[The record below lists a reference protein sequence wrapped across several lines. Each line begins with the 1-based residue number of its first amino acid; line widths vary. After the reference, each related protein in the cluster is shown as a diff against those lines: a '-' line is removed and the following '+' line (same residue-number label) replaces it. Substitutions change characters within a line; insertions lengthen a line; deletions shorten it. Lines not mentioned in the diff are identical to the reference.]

1 MTLQTLETVTV
12 GAPIERCGISLFPL
26 YLPENELPAIATG
39 EASGLVIDELDTAS
53 VQALRATNPTNKPVL
68 LVEGEHFLGGKQNRA
83 VNTSVLVDSMSS
95 LEVPVSC
102 LEQGRWGSRMSWRR
116 ADAFAPARVR
126 ATKRAGV
133 SRSMRESG
141 SRHGDQDSVW
151 EEVGATLRS
160 EGVASHTEAA
170 ADLDATVRWQSS
182 RAEAVAK
189 LVEKGPLKGQCG
201 IAVAVG
207 GRIAS
212 MDLFGAPHLLA
223 PHWGKLVRSHFVEQG
238 PDLAGRQPSRDQVQ
252 ALVQRFGCAP
262 GQNTPGVGLGTEHRI
277 ADIELTGQALTL
289 DGAVVHAAFSYDG
302 EPVGPKSRGNVGVD
316 ADRAKGLMAGIATG
330 NLLGIA
336 MEGWPRSAI
345 ARKFPDG
352 VRDVMASSGY
362 PDDDD
367 LAQAIEIAD
376 AAATGGGLD
385 VDDLGQ
391 RFWRWAETN
400 GAGIG
405 GLTRNVLELYGGAF
419 PQRLA
424 RERRQGTARTP
435 AGIPIVEASRRAWR
449 GDRAGNGALMRCAP
463 LAIRWNSDPDRLV
476 RESVISAVP
485 THWDR
490 RCGWSCA
497 LVNLA
502 AAAALHGEIL
512 APEALLRA
520 AQTGMAAS
528 LPELRQYGYRAEIPR
543 SVSEAVLLAS
553 RSTVAEIR
561 FDGADMGFT
570 LLSLK
575 AAMISYWRAENFE
588 SGLSAIVEAGGDTDT
603 NGAIVGAV
611 LGARFGRTGIPTRW
625 LHRVDE
631 IRTGRVSMES
641 RADRLTMHAGGGGRP
656 ETSGRG

>member
-1 MTLQTLETVTV
+1 MTLPTLQTVTV

-39 EASGLVIDELDTAS
+39 DASGLVIDELDAAS
-53 VQALRATNPTNKPVL
+53 VQALLATNPTDKPVL

-83 VNTSVLVDSMSS
+83 VNASVLVDSMSS
-95 LEVPVSC
+95 LKVPVSC
-102 LEQGRWGSRMSWRR
+102 LEQGRWGRR
-116 ADAFAPARVR
+116 KAWQRAEAFAPARVR

-141 SRHGDQDSVW
+141 SRLGNQEGVW

-160 EGVASHTEAA
+160 EGVASHTAAA
-170 ADLDATVRWQSS
+170 ADLDATDRWQSS

-189 LVEKGPLKGQCG
+189 LVDKGPLQGQCG

-223 PHWGKLVRSHFVEQG
+223 PHWGKLVRSHFVELST
-238 PDLAGRQPSRDQVQ
+238 DLPGRQPSRDRVQ
-252 ALVQRFGCAP
+252 ALVQRFGCTP
-262 GQNTPGVGLGTEHRI
+262 GQNTPGVGLGIEHRI

-289 DGAVVHAAFSYDG
+289 NGAVVHAAFSYDG
-302 EPVGPKSRGNVGVD
+302 EPVGTKTRGTVKVD
-316 ADRAKGLMAGIATG
+316 ANRAQGLMAGIATG

-336 MEGWPRSAI
+336 MEGRPRSEI

-352 VRDVMASSGY
+352 VRDVTAASGF

-376 AAATGGGLD
+376 AAATGSGLD

-391 RFWRWAETN
+391 RFWQWAETN
-400 GAGIG
+400 GAAIG
-405 GLTRNVLELYGGAF
+405 GLTRNVLELHGGAF

-424 RERRQGTARTP
+424 RNRRRGTARTP
-435 AGIPIVEASRRAWR
+435 AGISIVEASRRAWR
-449 GDRAGNGALMRCAP
+449 GRRAGNGALMRCAP
-463 LAIRWNSDPDRLV
+463 LAIRWNSDPNRLV

-502 AAAALHGEIL
+502 AAAAMHGEIL
-512 APEALLRA
+512 APEALLQA
-520 AQTGMAAS
+520 TQTGMAAS

-543 SVSEAVLLAS
+543 SVSEVVLLAS
-553 RSTVAEIR
+553 RSTLAELR
-561 FDGADMGFT
+561 LDGADMGFT
-570 LLSLK
+570 LLALT
-575 AAMISYWRAENFE
+575 AALISYWRAENFE
-588 SGLSAIVEAGGDTDT
+588 AGLSEIVEAGGDTDT

-611 LGARFGRTGIPTRW
+611 LGARFGRTGIPSRW
-625 LHRVDE
+625 LRRVDE
-631 IRTGRVSMES
+631 IRTGRVPMES
-641 RADRLTMHAGGGGRP
+641 LADRLAMLAGGGRRP
-656 ETSGRG
+656 GDPDSE

>member
-1 MTLQTLETVTV
+1 MTLSTLETVTV

-53 VQALRATNPTNKPVL
+53 VQALRATNPTDKPVL

-83 VNTSVLVDSMSS
+83 VNASVLVDSMSS

-102 LEQGRWGSRMSWRR
+102 LEQGRWGRREAWRR
-116 ADAFAPARVR
+116 AEAFAPARVR

-141 SRHGDQDSVW
+141 SRLGDQDGVW

-160 EGVASHTEAA
+160 ESVASHTAAA
-170 ADLDATVRWQSS
+170 ADLDATDRWQSS
-182 RAEAVAK
+182 RREAVAK
-189 LVEKGPLKGQCG
+189 LVKDGPLQGQCG

-223 PHWGKLVRSHFVEQG
+223 PHWEKLVRSHFAEQG
-238 PDLAGRQPSRDQVQ
+238 PDQPGRQPSRDQVK
-252 ALVQRFGCAP
+252 ALVRRFGCAP
-262 GQNTPGVGLGTEHRI
+262 GQNTPGVGLGVEHRI
-277 ADIELTGQALTL
+277 SEIELTGQALTL
-289 DGAVVHAAFSYDG
+289 NGAVVHAAFSYDG
-302 EPVGPKSRGNVGVD
+302 EPVGPKNRGTVKVD
-316 ADRAKGLMAGIATG
+316 ANRTQGLMAGIATG

-336 MEGWPRSAI
+336 MEGWPRSEI

-352 VRDVMASSGY
+352 IRDVTAASGF

-367 LAQAIEIAD
+367 LAQALEIAD
-376 AAATGGGLD
+376 AAATGSGLE

-424 RERRQGTARTP
+424 RNRSLGTVRP
-435 AGIPIVEASRRAWR
+435 PVGIPIAEASRKAWR
-449 GDRAGNGALMRCAP
+449 GRRAGNGALMRCAP

-485 THWDR
+485 THWDS

-502 AAAALHGEIL
+502 AAGALHGEIL
-512 APEALLRA
+512 APGALLQA

-528 LPELRQYGYRAEIPR
+528 LPELRQYGYRAEIPG

-553 RSTVAEIR
+553 RSTLAEIR
-561 FDGADMGFT
+561 FDGTDMGFT
-570 LLSLK
+570 LLALK
-575 AAMISYWRAENFE
+575 AALISYWRAENFE
-588 SGLSAIVEAGGDTDT
+588 SGLSEIVEAGGDTDT
-603 NGAIVGAV
+603 NGAIAGAV

-641 RADRLTMHAGGGGRP
+641 HADRLTMLAGGGERP
-656 ETSGRG
+656 GA